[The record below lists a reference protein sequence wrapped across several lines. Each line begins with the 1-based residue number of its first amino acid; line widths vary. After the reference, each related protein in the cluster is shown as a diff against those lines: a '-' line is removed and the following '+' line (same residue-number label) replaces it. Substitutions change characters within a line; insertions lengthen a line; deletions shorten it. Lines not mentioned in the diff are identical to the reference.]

1 LKLTERQKLIFLVAL
16 VATLGIVFAINWAG
30 KRVADLYGPTALAQ
44 ASDGRVWLLLNHEL
58 HVLDRDGR
66 SLKRIPAKALGIA
79 PPIAALAPA
88 ADGAMLVGSRETG
101 LVHLVDAGG
110 ALRASIDPAAG
121 GGKRLF
127 GAFHILPLP
136 DSQDLIVADTS
147 NHRALRLGRDG
158 RVLRTT
164 GSADGQPGSLHFPN
178 GLALDRDGRVLLVDT
193 NHHAVRVFTQDLEPV
208 PAGGFAAEA
217 DKGYVWPALVGV
229 APDGARFVSI
239 MADSMERG
247 RVFRFGPE
255 GKRLAELPLPGS
267 ADPSGILVRSDDVLV
282 SDQHGLA
289 ILRYGLDGSRLG
301 EFGDESLRAAYREI
315 ARLRDL
321 YRTTISGGRILLF
334 VMLAGLLLL
343 LRKERRA
350 QERAGAS
357 LAVQAVE
364 YAKPSALR
372 RTSFSFWAV
381 LRVGFAIVALNV
393 VANLLLWNLAR
404 PFDSL
409 LLAAAV
415 LDFLLV
421 VVLPCAVG
429 VWHFDRMLRAGK
441 YSDILGFGA
450 QTLLRRLGENLE
462 PLLQPG
468 EPVEELAVAGNVLG
482 RVQLLVLTPR
492 RLLVLTLRAN
502 LRSLARA
509 QDVLR
514 IAVSR
519 VSARSRRVPFFT
531 RLAGK
536 LSTTSLRIEVG
547 GKRHSFPV
555 IDPVAAADLEQA
567 LASTA
572 KGAGAGVAHLRDI
585 ALEGAP
591 AGRRDGLI
599 VPLVLSAI
607 VPGLGQLHQQRL
619 GIATI
624 TFVCVASWVLQ
635 MMGPLIAIAR
645 RTAEVD
651 PLLPAVALAG
661 YAFVWGVSLL
671 DTYWAA
677 RAEGGR

>member
-1 LKLTERQKLIFLVAL
+1 MKLTERQKLIFLVAL
-16 VATLGIVFAINWAG
+16 VATLGIVLAINWAG

-66 SLKRIPAKALGIA
+66 SLKRISAKALGIS

-110 ALRASIDPAAG
+110 ALRATIDPAAG
-121 GGKRLF
+121 SGKRLF

-158 RVLRTT
+158 RVLRTY

-178 GLALDRDGRVLLVDT
+178 GLALDREGRVLLVDT
-193 NHHAVRVFTQDLEPV
+193 NHHAVKVFTQDLEPV
-208 PAGGFAAEA
+208 SAGGFAAQA
-217 DKGYVWPALVGV
+217 DKGYVWPALIGV
-229 APDGARFVSI
+229 APDGTRFVSI

-255 GKRLAELPLPGS
+255 GKRLAELPLPDS
-267 ADPSGILVRSDDVLV
+267 ADPSGMLIRSDDVLV

-301 EFGDESLRAAYREI
+301 EFGDESLRAAYGEI
-315 ARLRDL
+315 ARLRGL

-350 QERAGAS
+350 QERAGAG

-364 YAKPSALR
+364 YAKPGALR
-372 RTSFSFWAV
+372 RTSFAFWAA
-381 LRVGFAIVALNV
+381 LRMGFAIVALNV
-393 VANLLLWNLAR
+393 VANLVLWNVAR

-409 LLAAAV
+409 ILAAAV
-415 LDFLLV
+415 LNFLLV
-421 VVLPCAVG
+421 VVLPCAVA

-441 YSDILGFGA
+441 YGDILGFGA

-468 EPVEELAVAGNVLG
+468 EPVEELAVAGSVLG

-509 QDVLR
+509 QDLLR

-519 VSARSRRVPFFT
+519 VSARARSVPFFT

-547 GKRHSFPV
+547 GERHSFPV
-555 IDPVAAADLEQA
+555 IDPIAAADLEQA

-591 AGRRDGLI
+591 AGRREGLI
-599 VPLVLSAI
+599 VPLALSAI

-619 GIATI
+619 GIAAI

-635 MMGPLIAIAR
+635 MMGPLIAIVR
-645 RTAEVD
+645 RTAEVH
-651 PLLPAVALAG
+651 PLLPAIALGG

-671 DTYWAA
+671 DTYLAA